1 MPLVILVIVCL
12 AVILVARVLGRK
24 GTGPQGGRDVVAP
37 RARKARGTQ
46 ATRKG
51 VQITRS
57 MAAEASARLTPEQHR
72 SIYSLIAQQQV
83 VGAIK
88 EYRHAT
94 KSSLRESAAA
104 VTALGQFPQPA
115 PEPGWSAPAPP
126 ARTGVP
132 AGYRYRAIVSRGEEV
147 REVASTRL
155 NEDIF
160 QQIRSLALGGN
171 YDDAAA
177 LLRRH
182 ADIAEDQAREFV
194 SMIGPEE

>member
-1 MPLVILVIVCL
+1 M
-12 AVILVARVLGRK
+12 
-24 GTGPQGGRDVVAP
+24 
-37 RARKARGTQ
+37 
-46 ATRKG
+46 
-51 VQITRS
+51 
-57 MAAEASARLTPEQHR
+57 
-72 SIYSLIAQQQV
+72 
-83 VGAIK
+83 VGAIR
-88 EYRHAT
+88 EYLHAT

-104 VTALGQFPQPA
+104 VTATRGFPKPA

-194 SMIGPEE
+194 SMIGPEESPPGAAAVQRVLNTPVPDPGRGRALALGGTYRDAGDTASKVKPSW